1 MEGGF
6 LVEGLY
12 SVLFIVAVV
21 GSIIL
26 GGYLALTYVK
36 TNEPPKKPEPKPK
49 PMPMPEPT
57 MSQGW
62 GIGPWGEDP
71 YSGYVPDAPKKDA
84 PLPTPYVEQES
95 FKPVLTLLDAKY
107 DHVSR
112 FIQLK
117 YKILPSGSVPPTKT
131 FNVAFTVMENGK
143 STVDFPEEEPLSASE
158 MTGLQQVSLIPVT
171 NVSATPTKLSV
182 SGQMQ
187 FRENGTVNHGFIGVP
202 VIIDVVI

>member
-1 MEGGF
+1 MQGGF

-21 GSIIL
+21 GAIIL

-36 TNEPPKKPEPKPK
+36 TNEPVKKVKEKKVKEQPE
-49 PMPMPEPT
+49 T
-57 MSQGW
+57 ISQGW
-62 GIGPWGEDP
+62 GVGPWGDDP
-71 YSGYVPDAPKKDA
+71 YLGYTPDAPKKDM
-84 PLPTPYVEQES
+84 PLPTPYVEQDN

-112 FIQLK
+112 YIQLK

-131 FNVAFTVMENGK
+131 FSVAFTVMEDGK
-143 STVDFPEEEPLSASE
+143 PTVDFPEEEPLSSSE

-171 NVSATPTKLSV
+171 NVSTTPTKLSI
-182 SGQMQ
+182 SGQIQ
-187 FRENGTVNHGFIGVP
+187 FRENGTVNRGFVGVP
-202 VIIDVVI
+202 VTIDVVI